1 MMDIGIGLGTWS
13 RHFGLGILVHGFGF
27 GVGSWELG
35 AGIGIGVGVGAEAWV
50 RVRRLERS
58 LPGDGVWAASALR
71 GREGEGVVVYGRSM
85 TTTLDGGCERNGE
98 SWCWASGWKLW
109 KLGRNTFG
117 LY

>member
-1 MMDIGIGLGTWS
+1 MGL
-13 RHFGLGILVHGFGF
+13 GLGISDLAFWCMGSGLEL

-35 AGIGIGVGVGAEAWV
+35 AGIGIGVGVEAWV

-85 TTTLDGGCERNGE
+85 TTTLDGGCEPNGE
-98 SWCWASGWKLW
+98 SWCWASGWKL
-109 KLGRNTFG
+109 
-117 LY
+117 